1 MTLSPVLPS
10 SPVQLLFLPG
20 ASGNPHFWEP
30 VAGLLTHRAERVH
43 AGWPGFGP
51 TAPDPEVNGIDDLVA
66 RVTSRIDQPTA
77 IIAQSMGGII
87 AMRAALDKPSLVT
100 HLVLTVTSGGIDVGA
115 LGGADWRAAFMAAN
129 PATPD
134 WFAADR
140 QDWSARLGEI
150 RAKVLLLWGDAVPI
164 SPVAVGRRL
173 AALLPSAALHI
184 IARGTHELA
193 VDFAPTVAQLIDHHF
208 AAL

>member
-1 MTLSPVLPS
+1 MTLSPVPPT

-30 VAGLLTHRAERVH
+30 VAGLLTHRAEHVH
-43 AGWPGFGP
+43 GGWPGFGL
-51 TAPDPEVNGIDDLVA
+51 TAPEPGVNGIDDLVA

-115 LGGADWRAAFMAAN
+115 LGGADWRAAFLAAN

-140 QDWSARLGEI
+140 QDLSARLGEI
-150 RAKVLLLWGDAVPI
+150 RAKVLLLWGDADPI

-173 AALLPSAALHI
+173 AALLPSASLHI
-184 IARGTHELA
+184 IPGGTHELA